1 MENKVVVIGS
11 YIVALV
17 MEADRIPV
25 IGETKIAHNYHKAFG
40 GKGSN
45 QAVQVARL
53 GVPAIMATKL
63 GRDADGADCLALYE
77 KEGMDTRFCFID
89 EVAPTATGFI
99 ICSAD
104 GHNIITIDIGALNNM
119 TKDEIDQV
127 MAAVIPGDIVLLQ
140 FEIDPELTLYAA
152 RRAKELGATVVL
164 NPAPAALD
172 LVGRDLSFVDYLT
185 PNETEARLCLGLSV
199 DADVPEE
206 KLAEQLHSL
215 GCRNVIITLGAA
227 GSLLFDGE
235 KTVRF
240 GSYEIRAVDSTGAGD
255 AFNAGLVAG
264 LYEGKG
270 IEEAI
275 RFASAV
281 AARSCT
287 MTDTVPSYGTRAE
300 IEDFIATHVLS
311 E

>member
-1 MENKVVVIGS
+1 MGKKVVVIGS

-17 MEADRIPV
+17 MDTDRIPV
-25 IGETKIAHNYHKAFG
+25 IGETKMAHNYHKAFG

-45 QAVQVARL
+45 QAIQVSRL

-63 GRDADGADCLALYE
+63 RRDADGADCISLYE
-77 KEGMDTRFCFID
+77 KEGIDRKFVFID
-89 EVAPTATGFI
+89 ENAPTATGFI

-119 TKDEIDQV
+119 TEAEIDSV
-127 MAAVIPGDIVLLQ
+127 MEDVTSEDIVLLQ
-140 FEIDPELTLYAA
+140 FEIAPEITLYAA
-152 RRAKELGATVVL
+152 RKAKEKGATVVL
-164 NPAPAALD
+164 NPAPAVNL
-172 LVGRDLSFVDYLT
+172 LGQNLSFVDWLT
-185 PNETEARLCLGLSV
+185 PNETEARLCLGLPA

-206 KLAEQLHSL
+206 KLAEQLYKL

-227 GSLLFDGE
+227 GSLLYDGNS
-235 KTVRF
+235 VSRF
-240 GSYEIRAVDSTGAGD
+240 GSYKIKAVDSTGAGD
-255 AFNAGLVAG
+255 AFNAGFVAA
-264 LYEGKG
+264 LHEGKEIG
-270 IEEAI
+270 DAI

-281 AARSCT
+281 GARSCT

-300 IEDFIATHVLS
+300 IEDFIATHTLS